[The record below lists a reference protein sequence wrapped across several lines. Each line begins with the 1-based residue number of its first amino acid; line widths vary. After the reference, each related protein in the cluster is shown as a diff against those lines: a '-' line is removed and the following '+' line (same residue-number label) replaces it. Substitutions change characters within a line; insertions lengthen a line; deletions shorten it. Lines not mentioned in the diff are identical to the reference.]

1 MKPVNLI
8 AIQNLALSLQNQIL
22 NSYFNRIKKQE
33 K

>member
-8 AIQNLALSLQNQIL
+8 AISNLALSLQNPIL